1 MGKNCL
7 VDTNTAIEYIGEVL
21 PQKVLNQIDKIINGI
36 FYISIINKIEL
47 LGFAGITPDEER
59 KFQDIID
66 AATVLNLT
74 DDVVNKTIE
83 LRKANKIKL
92 PDAIIAATA
101 LINNLTLISRNTAD
115 FKNIEGLV
123 VVNPWEL

>member
-1 MGKNCL
+1 MGKTYL
-7 VDTNTAIEYIGEVL
+7 VDTNTIIEYIGEVL
-21 PQKVLNQIDKIINGI
+21 PQNALNEIDKIINGV

-59 KFQDIID
+59 KFQEIID

-74 DDVVNKTIE
+74 DDIVYKTIE
-83 LRKANKIKL
+83 VRKANKIKL

-101 LINNLTLISRNTAD
+101 LVYNLTLITRNTKD
-115 FKNIEGLV
+115 FRNIEGLEV
-123 VVNPWEL
+123 LNPYEL

>member
-66 AATVLNLT
+66 AATLLNLT

>member
-66 AATVLNLT
+66 AATLLNLT

-115 FKNIEGLV
+115 FKNIIGLV

>member
-1 MGKNCL
+1 M
-7 VDTNTAIEYIGEVL
+7 